1 MKVFLLLHVT
11 KIFCHAQDLDIPKS
25 DEITAISRLG
35 WPETF
40 RPSGDTSI

>member
-11 KIFCHAQDLDIPKS
+11 KILCHAQDMDIPKS

-40 RPSGDTSI
+40 RPSGDTLI